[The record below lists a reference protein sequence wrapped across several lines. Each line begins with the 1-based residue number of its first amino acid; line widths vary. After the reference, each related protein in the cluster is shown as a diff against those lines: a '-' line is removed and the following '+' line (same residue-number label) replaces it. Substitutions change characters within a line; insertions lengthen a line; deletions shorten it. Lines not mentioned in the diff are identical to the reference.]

1 MYKLKGAL
9 MQSRTTA
16 RHFDLTEELRS
27 FTAKEID
34 KLEKYFNNIID
45 THLILDAEKSRM
57 TAELKVKVHG
67 TVLTSKVRSFDMYES
82 VEKVIN
88 KMEQQLKRYKERLKD
103 KKAKTVQKASP
114 RIKRLETSAMPEEME
129 EEEML

>member
-1 MYKLKGAL
+1 

-16 RHFDLTEELRS
+16 RHFDLTEELKS
-27 FTAKEID
+27 FVEKEIG

-67 TVLTSKVRSFDMYES
+67 TILTSKVRSFDMYES
-82 VEKVIN
+82 VEKVIG
-88 KMEQQLKRYKERLKD
+88 KMEQQLKKYKERLKD
-103 KKAKTVQKASP
+103 KKAKTVQKTSP
-114 RIKRLETSAMPEEME
+114 RVKREETSSLPEEME
-129 EEEML
+129 EEEEF

>member
-1 MYKLKGAL
+1 

-16 RHFDLTEELRS
+16 RHFELTDELKS
-27 FTAKEID
+27 FVEKEIQ

-82 VEKVIN
+82 VEKVIG
-88 KMEQQLKRYKERLKD
+88 KMEQQLKKYKERLKD
-103 KKAKTVQKASP
+103 KKAKTVQKTSP
-114 RIKRLETSAMPEEME
+114 RGRQEVTSSLPEEME
-129 EEEML
+129 EEEGF

>member
-1 MYKLKGAL
+1 

-16 RHFDLTEELRS
+16 RHFDLTDGLKS
-27 FTAKEID
+27 FVEKEIQ

-82 VEKVIN
+82 VEKVIG
-88 KMEQQLKRYKERLKD
+88 KMEQQLKKYKERLKD
-103 KKAKTVQKASP
+103 KKAKTVQKTSLLVKRKEAS
-114 RIKRLETSAMPEEME
+114 SSPEEME
-129 EEEML
+129 EEEEF

>member
-1 MYKLKGAL
+1 

-16 RHFDLTEELRS
+16 RHFDLTDELKS
-27 FTAKEID
+27 FVEKEIN

-67 TVLTSKVRSFDMYES
+67 TILTSKVRSFDMYES
-82 VEKVIN
+82 VEKVIG
-88 KMEQQLKRYKERLKD
+88 KMEQQLKKYKERLKD

-114 RIKRLETSAMPEEME
+114 RIKREETSSSIEEME
-129 EEEML
+129 DEEEF